1 VLLNA
6 GDGTF
11 PTSITLPGG
20 SALTYSI
27 AAADVDG
34 DGDLDVLLGNQGS
47 PSRVLLNVV
56 DGAFL
61 TSMELPG
68 ETVGTTS
75 IAAADVDGDGDLDV
89 LLGKKGS
96 PSRVLLNA
104 GDGTFPTSVTLP
116 GGSALT
122 TSIAAADVDGDG
134 DLDVLLGNQ
143 GSPSRV
149 LLNAGDGTFK
159 TSVTLPGGGAN
170 TKSIAAADVD
180 GDGDLDV
187 LLGEDGSPSRVL
199 LNAGDGTFPTSITLP
214 GGNATTY
221 SIAAADVDGDGDLDV
236 LLGNAGSPS
245 RVLLNAG
252 GGTFPTSIQLPG
264 EIVSTTSIA
273 AADVDGDGDLD
284 VLLGN
289 FGSPSLVLLNAGD
302 GTFPTSIELPGPRSD
317 SALTN
322 SIAAADVDGD
332 GDLDV
337 LLGNFGSVNR
347 VLLNAGD
354 GTFPTS
360 ISLPGN
366 SPGGGAFTL
375 SVAVAD
381 VDGDGNL
388 DVLLGN
394 AGGPSLL
401 LSFMRC
407 AQHGTARSRF
417 GNGCIRCPVP
427 SSRRDDHFD
436 ICYECDE
443 NTEVDL
449 QKTPNSID
457 SGECS
462 SCRLG
467 YERYVGDPECTA
479 CPRGKRQGDN
489 GTFCVDCS
497 PGTYA
502 PHDGL
507 FGPMCL
513 PCEQGSFCPP
523 GAAEPLPCHEGS
535 NLSAI
540 DLARDNLCSHAPP
553 RAPPTPPA
561 EDAAASHVPAAPA
574 VIQLVPALLSSV
586 ALVVALWFAAA
597 CLRRQLR
604 HKRTCAQLHDGVSL
618 TAARAQERPSVRSE
632 EATHLEVLDFS
643 TLTMGRPIGKGGFAT
658 VWFARW
664 QGNDLA
670 IKVLNVAV
678 ENGHAQEEAML
689 HELAMLRRL
698 RHPCI
703 CALFGHMWVDERPA
717 LVLEYM
723 AGGSLAAY
731 LFNPRPAFC
740 NVDPPSEAVQS
751 TVSSLNA
758 TWRRFTRASKSP
770 FALDAA
776 SAPIAPQAW
785 LGRQLMEPPP
795 RQHLDDKKI
804 CIAVQLASGLC
815 FLYSHGILHC
825 DVKTDNALL
834 DATHTVCK
842 LADFGLASL
851 SLPNHARRNGGDA
864 GRVTVGGTLR
874 YLAPERIEAVLH
886 SGARGDGRGGCSS
899 SLSLGRALVSFEDR
913 ADVYAFA
920 LLLWE
925 LFHER
930 RAFEGMSGEAA
941 LRSSLQGNRP
951 QFSKPSTSDRIQTLT
966 AECWAQRPEDR
977 PSMSTVL
984 EKLEACM
991 QPLSFAQS
999 VASTNSSRHGP
1010 PLPRPEPR
1018 PSTCSDESSTTVL

>member
-1 VLLNA
+1 
-6 GDGTF
+6 
-11 PTSITLPGG
+11 
-20 SALTYSI
+20 
-27 AAADVDG
+27 
-34 DGDLDVLLGNQGS
+34 
-47 PSRVLLNVV
+47 
-56 DGAFL
+56 
-61 TSMELPG
+61 M
-68 ETVGTTS
+68 
-75 IAAADVDGDGDLDV
+75 DGDGDLDV

-104 GDGTFPTSVTLP
+104 GDGTFPTSIELP
-116 GGSALT
+116 GGSSST
-122 TSIAAADVDGDG
+122 SSIAAADVDGDG

-149 LLNAGDGTFK
+149 LLNAGDGTFP
-159 TSVTLPGGGAN
+159 TSIELPGGSAS
-170 TKSIAAADVD
+170 TSSIAAADVD

-187 LLGEDGSPSRVL
+187 LLGNYGSSLVLLNAGDGTFPSSIELPGGSASTSSIAAADVDGDGDLDVLLGNVGSPSRVL
-199 LNAGDGTFPTSITLP
+199 LNAGDGTFPTSIELP
-214 GGNATTY
+214 GGSASTS

-236 LLGNAGSPS
+236 LLGISYSPS
-245 RVLLNAG
+245 LVLLNAG
-252 GGTFPTSIQLPG
+252 DGTFPTSITLPG
-264 EIVSTTSIA
+264 GSHETNSIA

-284 VLLGN
+284 VLLGISY
-289 FGSPSLVLLNAGD
+289 SPSLVLLNAGD
-302 GTFPTSIELPGPRSD
+302 GTFPTSIELPGGN
-317 SALTN
+317 AYTW

-337 LLGNFGSVNR
+337 LLGNWGRSLVLLNAGDGTFPTSIELPGGSAYTSSIAAADVDGDGDLDVLLGNVGSPSR

-360 ISLPGN
+360 IELPGG
-366 SPGGGAFTL
+366 SAST
-375 SVAVAD
+375 SSIAAAD
-381 VDGDGNL
+381 VDGDGDL

-394 AGGPSLL
+394 EGSASRLL
-401 LSFMRC
+401 PLIRC
-407 AQHGTARSRF
+407 SQPGTARSLF
-417 GNGCIRCPVP
+417 GNGCVRCPAP

-436 ICYECDE
+436 VCYECNE
-443 NTEVDL
+443 HTELNVR
-449 QKTPNSID
+449 
-457 SGECS
+457 GECS
-462 SCRLG
+462 PCKPGYDRSLG
-467 YERYVGDPECTA
+467 GAECTA
-479 CPRGKRQGDN
+479 CPRDEQ
-489 GTFCVDCS
+489 C
-497 PGTYA
+497 
-502 PHDGL
+502 PH
-507 FGPMCL
+507 
-513 PCEQGSFCPP
+513 
-523 GAAEPLPCHEGS
+523 
-535 NLSAI
+535 
-540 DLARDNLCSHAPP
+540 
-553 RAPPTPPA
+553 APPTPPA
-561 EDAAASHVPAAPA
+561 ALSAAARGMVVQPHEVVVLMVALFVVASIV
-574 VIQLVPALLSSV
+574 ALLV
-586 ALVVALWFAAA
+586 VLLVRLTRL
-597 CLRRQLR
+597 CRKRRQM
-604 HKRTCAQLHDGVSL
+604 HKLLEKTDVSM
-618 TAARAQERPSVRSE
+618 QELSPRLSSGSGENSGTTVPSVRSDE
-632 EATHLEVLDFS
+632 LSQLEVVDFS
-643 TLTMGRPIGKGGFAT
+643 TLTMGRRIGQGGFAT
-658 VWFARW
+658 VWIARW

-670 IKVLNVAV
+670 IKVLNLEH
-678 ENGHAQEEAML
+678 ENVDASTAREEVAML
-689 HELAMLRRL
+689 QEVAILRRL

-703 CALFGHMWVDERPA
+703 CALFGHMRVDERPA

-731 LFNPRPAFC
+731 LFNPRRASC
-740 NVDPPSEAVQS
+740 DVDPPSKAVQS
-751 TVSSLNA
+751 TVSSLDA
-758 TWRRFTRASKSP
+758 AWRRFTRASKSP
-770 FALDAA
+770 YALDAA
-776 SAPIAPQAW
+776 SAPVVPQAS